1 MIRGDELTVRE
12 CEFLFGSIEQSAKG
26 DLRPPPPSLAGVL
39 LHYIVI
45 FGPSWSYIC

>member
-26 DLRPPPPSLAGVL
+26 DLRPPPSLAGVL

-45 FGPSWSYIC
+45 FGPFWFYIC